1 MRVSHLLLLLAG
13 ARGSH
18 GWGAVGHRTV
28 GALALKH
35 LDATAAAEAN
45 RLLGAHA
52 VLLSRLAGG
61 VKQALQTALLTRQ
74 L

>member
-1 MRVSHLLLLLAG
+1 MGVSRLLLLLAG
-13 ARGSH
+13 CRGAH

-52 VLLSRLAGG
+52 VLLCRLSGG
-61 VKQALQTALLTRQ
+61 VEHACATSFV
-74 L
+74 